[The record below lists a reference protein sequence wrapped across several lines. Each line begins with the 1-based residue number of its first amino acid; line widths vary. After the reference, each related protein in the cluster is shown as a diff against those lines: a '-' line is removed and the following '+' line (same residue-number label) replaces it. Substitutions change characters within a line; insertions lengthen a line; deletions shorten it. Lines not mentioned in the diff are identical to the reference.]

1 MKFYVLPKL
10 SFQKL
15 LETDQ
20 HCFFTFTLKYNGS
33 HKLARD
39 VTNITLTG
47 YNFN

>member
-1 MKFYVLPKL
+1 MCYPNFHSKNCLKL
-10 SFQKL
+10 IN
-15 LETDQ
+15 TV
-20 HCFFTFTLKYNGS
+20 FFTFTLKYNGS